1 MTRTRAY
8 GEDSDFGD
16 YIRKQPGMDSRK
28 LAVND
33 CDWMFQRYRTT
44 VDSIGTR
51 EIQSIM
57 WVEVKTRGAVP
68 RKSQL
73 ETLSLFHEG
82 ALRASKSTWA
92 RGQKVIRHHG
102 VSVLSFTGT
111 SPLNSEVIWWGR
123 FRSDDLM
130 DIHWRQVTEA
140 QMIGLLMF
148 DLHSDNLTPQ
158 PYRRHHKTGVIE
170 QLVTLPLG
178 FNTHVKVETRS

>member
-8 GEDSDFGD
+8 GEDSAFGD
-16 YIRKQPGMDSRK
+16 WIRKQPGMDSQE
-28 LAVND
+28 LVLND
-33 CDWMFQRYRTT
+33 CDWMFQRYRTA
-44 VDSIGTR
+44 VDNINTR
-51 EIQSIM
+51 EIQSLM
-57 WVEVKTRGAVP
+57 LVEVKTRGGVP
-68 RKSQL
+68 RPSQL

-82 ALRASKSTWA
+82 ALRASRSAWS
-92 RGQKVIRHHG
+92 RNGKVIRYHG
-102 VSVLSFTGT
+102 VSVISFTGT
-111 SPLNSEVIWWGR
+111 CPTDSEMIWWGR

-130 DIHWRQVTEA
+130 DIYWQQVTEA

-148 DLHSDNLTPQ
+148 DLHPDNLTPQ